1 VLIIPLLKVKY
12 FSLGDYFST
21 GLCHNPS
28 YVWRGLWGVKDYLLC
43 GFKSSKSSGENIPKC
58 GISHGCLMPGR
69 IFPVSQQQLTWPNI
83 TLSELLASHA
93 KQ

>member
-43 GFKSSKSSGENIPKC
+43 GFKSSKSSGENIPMWNQPWLPDA
-58 GISHGCLMPGR
+58 GSYISG
-69 IFPVSQQQLTWPNI
+69 FPTTINM
-83 TLSELLASHA
+83 A
-93 KQ
+93 